1 MGKLI
6 ILIVVILGA
15 IAVAQLV
22 RLYEHNQKLKKS
34 GEHEVN
40 DRDNNLNA
48 WLMLTF
54 NMFQFGGLI
63 YLMLDYGYT
72 GLGPAASIEGVETD
86 WLLNLN
92 FVIIL
97 AVFFLTNFLLFYFSF
112 KYVRKEGVRA
122 TYFPHNNKLELIW
135 TTVPAIVLAVI
146 IILGLRTWNEV
157 TAPATEDAVVIEL
170 YAKQY
175 GWTARYSGENGV
187 LGKYDYKLYDG
198 TNNPLGLI
206 TQGTIDNAINLQI
219 KKINE
224 YDSLLSNTDDV
235 LSDSTIEAYEFT
247 LSHRERILRSLYQL
261 KENHDNKIDQLA
273 NDDVII
279 TDKLVLCVDQ
289 EYEFNMRAQD
299 VIHSAYFPHFRAQ
312 MNAVPGMTTRMN
324 FTPNITTEEMREIK
338 GDPKFNY
345 YLLCNKICGGGHYKM
360 AMPVEVLSK
369 KEFKIWWNSVKSEKS
384 FGNKGAKSEEES
396 SDDKKKDEKEGSDE
410 SPEDGGNLGDVTK
423 NEDEDSS
430 TAENE
435 SN

>member
-122 TYFPHNNKLELIW
+122 TYFPHNNLSLIH
-135 TTVPAIVLAVI
+135 I
-146 IILGLRTWNEV
+146 
-157 TAPATEDAVVIEL
+157 
-170 YAKQY
+170 
-175 GWTARYSGENGV
+175 
-187 LGKYDYKLYDG
+187 
-198 TNNPLGLI
+198 
-206 TQGTIDNAINLQI
+206 
-219 KKINE
+219 
-224 YDSLLSNTDDV
+224 
-235 LSDSTIEAYEFT
+235 
-247 LSHRERILRSLYQL
+247 
-261 KENHDNKIDQLA
+261 
-273 NDDVII
+273 
-279 TDKLVLCVDQ
+279 
-289 EYEFNMRAQD
+289 
-299 VIHSAYFPHFRAQ
+299 
-312 MNAVPGMTTRMN
+312 
-324 FTPNITTEEMREIK
+324 
-338 GDPKFNY
+338 
-345 YLLCNKICGGGHYKM
+345 
-360 AMPVEVLSK
+360 
-369 KEFKIWWNSVKSEKS
+369 
-384 FGNKGAKSEEES
+384 
-396 SDDKKKDEKEGSDE
+396 
-410 SPEDGGNLGDVTK
+410 
-423 NEDEDSS
+423 
-430 TAENE
+430 
-435 SN
+435 